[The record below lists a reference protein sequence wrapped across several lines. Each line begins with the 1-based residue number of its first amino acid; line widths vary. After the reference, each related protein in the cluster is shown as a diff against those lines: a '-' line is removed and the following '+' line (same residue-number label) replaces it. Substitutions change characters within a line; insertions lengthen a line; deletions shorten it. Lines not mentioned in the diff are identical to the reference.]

1 MWVEL
6 QGGSLVGLDNN
17 GAIFIRPVENKFSI
31 IYRPNDAFENV
42 IFTGSK
48 KDCKKVLYRLSE
60 KLGAID
66 ITNLLYDEVVLD
78 PVEAI
83 RRLRHE

>member
-17 GAIFIRPVENKFSI
+17 GAIFIRRVENKFSI
-31 IYRPNDAFENV
+31 IYRPNDTFENV

-48 KDCKKVLYRLSE
+48 KDCKKVLYGLSN

-66 ITNLLYDEVVLD
+66 ITKLL
-78 PVEAI
+78 
-83 RRLRHE
+83 